1 MSTSQ
6 DDTASLNSLMSH
18 IRSAASPFRTYLQQ
32 VHAEFKDNDEGQVAN
47 YIPEL
52 AKANP
57 KDFGISIV
65 TVNGAVYEVG
75 QSAQKF
81 TIQSVS
87 KAFMY
92 GLALQDLGREKTLK
106 RVGVEPTG
114 DPFNSII
121 KLDEDSNRPHN
132 PMVNAGAIAT
142 AGMIQGETLPNRLNR
157 VLDMFEAYAG
167 HRLDVDMA
175 VYSSEKT
182 TGHRNRALAH
192 LMLNFGM
199 IDPNIDEILDL
210 YFQQCSILVTARDLA
225 HMGATLANGGINPTT
240 QAIAIDPAYIQDVL
254 SVMYTCGMYD
264 YAGQWA
270 YDVGLPAKS
279 GVGGGICA
287 VVPGLMGIGVY
298 SPLLDLKGNSVRGV
312 KVCEKLSRELGL
324 HVLGPHMLNR
334 LYELLPELQAS

>member
-1 MSTSQ
+1 MSETT
-6 DDTASLNSLMSH
+6 DDKTSLNSLMSH
-18 IRSAASPFRTYLQQ
+18 IRSASSPFRTYLQG
-32 VHAEFKDNDEGQVAN
+32 VHQEFKDNDDGQVAD

-52 AKANP
+52 AKVDP
-57 KDFGISIV
+57 KGFGISIV
-65 TVNGAVYEVG
+65 TVEGSTYEVG
-75 QSAQKF
+75 QFDQKF

-92 GLALQDLGREKTLK
+92 GLALGDLGREKALQ

-121 KLDEDSNRPHN
+121 KLDQDSNRPHN

-142 AGMIQGETLPNRLNR
+142 AGMIQGNDLPTRLNR

-175 VYSSEKT
+175 VYASEKT

-192 LMLNFGM
+192 LMLNFEM
-199 IDPNIDEILDL
+199 IDNNIEEILDL
-210 YFQQCSILVTARDLA
+210 YFQQCSILVNAHDLA
-225 HMGATLANGGINPTT
+225 NMGATLANGGVHPKTKA
-240 QAIAIDPAYIQDVL
+240 QAIQPEYIQDVL

-287 VVPGLMGIGVY
+287 VVPGIMGIGVY
-298 SPLLDLKGNSVRGV
+298 SPPLDIKGNSVRGV
-312 KVCEKLSRELGL
+312 KVCEKISRELGL
-324 HVLGPHMLNR
+324 HVLGPHTLNR
-334 LYELLPELQAS
+334 LYEMLPELKTP